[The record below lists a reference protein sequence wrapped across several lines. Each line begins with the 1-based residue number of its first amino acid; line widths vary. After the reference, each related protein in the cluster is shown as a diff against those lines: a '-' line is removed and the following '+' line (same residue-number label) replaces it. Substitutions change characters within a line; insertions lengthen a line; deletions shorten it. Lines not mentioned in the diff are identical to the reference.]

1 MNKLL
6 LVTALCA
13 YQPTQSIDSTSSA
26 MTMQKD
32 GILIDECI
40 PNNQGIN
47 GLLIGQTFQA
57 AVSGSIGSDTVIT
70 FDTPEYFSEGV
81 VTPKGLIG
89 GTNFRT
95 YTALKPGTVTVT
107 AQHMLRGQK
116 QSDPQSYIFTI
127 IDNQNKESIPDNYEL
142 VGALNQLKN
151 NRIFSESIG
160 MTVEGSEEE
169 VQNLNTVV
177 DETNMIENAV
187 DKVLK

>member
-70 FDTPEYFSEGV
+70 FDIPEYFSKGV
-81 VTPKGLIG
+81 VTPKEIIG

-127 IDNQNKESIPDNYEL
+127 IDNQNKESIPDNHEL
-142 VGALNQLKN
+142 VGA
-151 NRIFSESIG
+151 NRLFSESIG

-169 VQNLNTVV
+169 VQDLNSVF